1 MKKIFFVVCWMK
13 LNGLE
18 RHMNKTSLFLSLT
31 PVQISIDNLIFL
43 LEPKWKHHTTNDN
56 FFYTQMIKVNK
67 QVFFFLLAQLS

>member
-18 RHMNKTSLFLSLT
+18 MHMNKTSLFLSVT

-43 LEPKWKHHTTNDN
+43 LEPKWKHH
-56 FFYTQMIKVNK
+56 KHK
-67 QVFFFLLAQLS
+67 